1 MHGGASE
8 DEEMKGKLKTLDLH
22 EGQCHLAPTQPKEPP
37 MLWLLAAGAV
47 SVAFAF
53 MRLGAL
59 LVWMKVLTV
68 TVQAMAVALIVLLGV
83 VFGRHIYLR
92 KKRYLSN

>member
-1 MHGGASE
+1 
-8 DEEMKGKLKTLDLH
+8 
-22 EGQCHLAPTQPKEPP
+22 
-37 MLWLLAAGAV
+37 MLWLFAAGAV

-68 TVQAMAVALIVLLGV
+68 TVQAMAVAVVVLLGV
-83 VFGRHIYLR
+83 VLGRRINLR
-92 KKRYLSN
+92 KRRYLSN

>member
-1 MHGGASE
+1 
-8 DEEMKGKLKTLDLH
+8 
-22 EGQCHLAPTQPKEPP
+22 

-53 MRLGAL
+53 MRRGAL

-68 TVQAMAVALIVLLGV
+68 TVQAMAVAVVILLGV
-83 VFGRHIYLR
+83 VLGRRINLR
-92 KKRYLSN
+92 KRRYLSN

>member
-1 MHGGASE
+1 
-8 DEEMKGKLKTLDLH
+8 
-22 EGQCHLAPTQPKEPP
+22 

-68 TVQAMAVALIVLLGV
+68 TVQAMAVAVVILLGV
-83 VFGRHIYLR
+83 VLGRRINLR
-92 KKRYLSN
+92 KRRYLSN

>member
-1 MHGGASE
+1 
-8 DEEMKGKLKTLDLH
+8 
-22 EGQCHLAPTQPKEPP
+22 

-47 SVAFAF
+47 SVVFAF

-68 TVQAMAVALIVLLGV
+68 TVQAMAVAVVILLGV
-83 VFGRHIYLR
+83 VLGRRINLR
-92 KKRYLSN
+92 KRRYLSN